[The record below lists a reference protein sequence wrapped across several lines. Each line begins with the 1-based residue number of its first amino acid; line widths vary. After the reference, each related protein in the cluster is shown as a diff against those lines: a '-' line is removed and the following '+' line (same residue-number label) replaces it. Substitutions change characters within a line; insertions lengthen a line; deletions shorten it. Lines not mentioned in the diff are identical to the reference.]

1 VNIVDDQKYINP
13 FADVHT
19 KVKVL
24 KDRAR
29 EANKND
35 AELRERRLTQEV
47 KGLGILDKKPD

>member
-1 VNIVDDQKYINP
+1 MDDQKYTNP
-13 FADVHT
+13 FADVHS

-35 AELRERRLTQEV
+35 AELRESRSVQET
-47 KGLGILDKKPD
+47 KEIKDKEPD

>member
-1 VNIVDDQKYINP
+1 MDNQKYVNP

-35 AELRERRLTQEV
+35 AALRESRLMQEV

>member
-1 VNIVDDQKYINP
+1 MDDHKYVNP

-29 EANKND
+29 EVSKND
-35 AELRERRLTQEV
+35 AEVRESRLMQEV

>member
-1 VNIVDDQKYINP
+1 MDDQKYINP

-35 AELRERRLTQEV
+35 AELRESRLMQEA